1 MKWPLSPLSGRGYGI
16 LTSLKMPWHSLLL
29 SFEESP
35 WEFAHPLWID
45 VLPNYDS
52 TKVILVGWATKR
64 NIAWV
69 SAFPLEEKKE
79 GRKEGKLLLVKFGIL
94 GPGTQRESPQA
105 STHQAN
111 HSSVECV
118 NWTWDAKKNDSFS
131 CLKDFSLANPSGGQ
145 DRQGNQIESL
155 CDKCLNRRVSVR
167 QTGRWCDGNRGDVWE
182 VSHTKNTWAG
192 DSKMKDTFSRWARK
206 PQC

>member
-69 SAFPLEEKKE
+69 STFPLEEKKE

-118 NWTWDAKKNDSFS
+118 NWTWDAKENKIP
-131 CLKDFSLANPSGGQ
+131 SL
-145 DRQGNQIESL
+145 
-155 CDKCLNRRVSVR
+155 VSRTSVWPTHLVGK
-167 QTGRWCDGNRGDVWE
+167 TGRETKLSHCVIN
-182 VSHTKNTWAG
+182 VSTEG
-192 DSKMKDTFSRWARK
+192 
-206 PQC
+206 

>member
-1 MKWPLSPLSGRGYGI
+1 MKWPLPSLSGRGYEI

-35 WEFAHPLWID
+35 WEFAHPLWIY

-69 SAFPLEEKKE
+69 SAFPLE
-79 GRKEGKLLLVKFGIL
+79 GRKEGKLLLMKFGIL
-94 GPGTQRESPQA
+94 GRGTQRESPQA

-111 HSSVECV
+111 HSSVQCV
-118 NWTWDAKKNDSFS
+118 NCTWDAKKN
-131 CLKDFSLANPSGGQ
+131 KIPSL
-145 DRQGNQIESL
+145 
-155 CDKCLNRRVSVR
+155 VSKTSVWLTHLVGK
-167 QTGRWCDGNRGDVWE
+167 TGRETKLSRYVIN
-182 VSHTKNTWAG
+182 VSTEGWA
-192 DSKMKDTFSRWARK
+192 
-206 PQC
+206 